1 MDLKEGWV
9 YVTVDV
15 RMSRDKHPTP
25 RAIIWTDGRRYEI
38 ERVIS
43 MRPGTAAKSGNQGD
57 RYTVQINGQQRYLY
71 FEHNP
76 KADSPD
82 VGWWFVERK
91 GVA

>member
-1 MDLKEGWV
+1 MKLQQGWV

-15 RMSRDKHPTP
+15 RMSREKHPVP
-25 RAIIWTDGRRYEI
+25 RAIIWPDGRVFEI
-38 ERVIS
+38 DRVID
-43 MRPGTAAKSGNQGD
+43 MRPGTAAKAGNQGD